1 MADYDN
7 TQNDRARLFL
17 YPNKFAKTD
26 RHPSKTGPGEI
37 SRLALRRIVEAA
49 KNSDEDPI
57 KLRVASW
64 ERTSKKG
71 TNYTYVTVEPD
82 EKVNKEEEDGDIPF

>member
-17 YPNKFAKTD
+17 YPNKYAKTD
-26 RHPSKTGPGEI
+26 RHPSRTGPGEI
-37 SRLALRRIVEAA
+37 SRLALKRIVEAA
-49 KNSDEDPI
+49 KANDEDPI
-57 KLRVASW
+57 RLRVASW

-71 TNYTYVTVEPD
+71 TEYTYVTVEPD
-82 EKVNKEEEDGDIPF
+82 EKVAQEDDSDIPF

>member
-17 YPNKFAKTD
+17 YPNKYAKTD

-37 SRLALRRIVEAA
+37 SRLALKRIVEAA
-49 KNSDEDPI
+49 KASDEDPI
-57 KLRVASW
+57 RLRVASW
-64 ERTSKKG
+64 KRTSKKG
-71 TNYTYVTVEPD
+71 TEYTYVTVEPD
-82 EKVNKEEEDGDIPF
+82 EKVAQEDDSDIPF

>member
-7 TQNDRARLFL
+7 TRYDRARLFL
-17 YPNKFAKTD
+17 YPNKYAKTD
-26 RHPSKTGPGEI
+26 KHPVKTGPGEI
-37 SRLALRRIVEAA
+37 SRLALKRMVEAA
-49 KNSDEDPI
+49 KSSNEDPI

-71 TNYTYVTVEPD
+71 ADYTYVTVEPD
-82 EKVNKEEEDGDIPF
+82 EKFNNDQEEDVPF